1 MPHCES
7 LGYAGARSPEGEN
20 ALTDP
25 QQSLANLRGELDAL
39 DGELIEMAARRQ
51 AIVAEIGR
59 LKRHHRQPTRDYS
72 REREVRELARTRA
85 RARGLDPELG
95 ERLVGAM
102 IEASLTSQ
110 ERDRLEALGAG
121 AGRQA
126 LVIGGAGRMG
136 RWFTEF
142 LATQGWAV
150 SVADPAGAVPGLPWH
165 EDWRQAACDAEL
177 VIVAAPLAAT
187 VAILEELA
195 TLQPAGLVV
204 EIGSIKTPVAPALAA
219 LRTAGVAVASVH
231 PMFGPD
237 VRLLAGRH
245 VILVDIGAPGAQAAV
260 RALFEQT
267 SVGLAE
273 MSLEQH
279 DRLVAWVLGLS
290 HATNIAFFTA
300 LAGSGRA
307 VDELAAFASTT
318 FGAQLRVAARVARE
332 NPELY
337 FEIQSLN
344 PHAMAPLEALAEA
357 ATRVEA
363 AVKAGDGEGFA
374 ALMRAGARYLGNP
387 EA

>member
-1 MPHCES
+1 MSDAQEA
-7 LGYAGARSPEGEN
+7 LAR
-20 ALTDP
+20 
-25 QQSLANLRGELDAL
+25 LRAELDAI
-39 DGELIEMAARRQ
+39 DGELVDMAARRQ

-59 LKRHHRQPTRDYS
+59 LKRTHRQPTRDYT
-72 REREVRELARTRA
+72 REREVREQARA
-85 RARGLDPELG
+85 RAAAQGLDPDLG

-110 ERDRLEALGAG
+110 ERDRLEAFGTG
-121 AGRQA
+121 AGRPA

-150 SVADPAGAVPGLPWH
+150 AVADPAGPVAGLPWH
-165 EDWRQAACDAEL
+165 ADWREPARAADL

-187 VAILEELA
+187 AAILEALV
-195 TLQPAGLVV
+195 TLQPPGLVV
-204 EIGSIKTPVAPALAA
+204 EIGSIKTPVAHALGA
-219 LRTAGVAVASVH
+219 LRDAGVAVASIH

-245 VILVDIGAPGAQAAV
+245 VILLDIGAPAALAEA

-267 SVGLAE
+267 SAGLAE
-273 MSLEQH
+273 MTLEAH

-300 LAGSGRA
+300 LARSGRG
-307 VDELAAFASTT
+307 VGELAAFASTT
-318 FGAQLRVAARVARE
+318 FGAQLGVAARVARE
-332 NPELY
+332 NPDLY

-344 PHAMAPLEALAEA
+344 PHSAAPLEALAGA
-357 ATRVEA
+357 AADIAR
-363 AVKAGDGEGFA
+363 AVTSGDGQGFA
-374 ALMRAGARYLGNP
+374 ALMRAGARYLEEP
-387 EA
+387 PA

>member
-1 MPHCES
+1 MLATISTAED
-7 LGYAGARSPEGEN
+7 AVV
-20 ALTDP
+20 TDP
-25 QQSLANLRGELDAL
+25 QEALARLRAELDAI
-39 DGELIEMAARRQ
+39 DGELVDMAARRQ

-59 LKRHHRQPTRDYS
+59 LKRSHRQPTRDYS
-72 REREVRELARTRA
+72 REREVRELARA
-85 RARGLDPELG
+85 RAASRGLDPDLG

-110 ERDRLEALGAG
+110 ERERLEALGTG
-121 AGRQA
+121 AGRRA

-150 SVADPAGAVPGLPWH
+150 TVSDPAGPVAGLPWH
-165 EDWRQAACDAEL
+165 ADWREPARDAEL
-177 VIVAAPLAAT
+177 IIVAAPLVAT
-187 VAILEELA
+187 ARILAELA
-195 TLQPAGLVV
+195 QAKPPGLVI
-204 EIGSIKTPVAPALAA
+204 EIGSIKSPVAGALAA
-219 LRTAGVAVASVH
+219 LRDAGVAVASIH

-245 VILVDIGAPGAQAAV
+245 VILVDIGAPGPLAAA

-267 SVGLAE
+267 SAGLAE

-307 VDELAAFASTT
+307 VAELAAFASTT
-318 FGAQLRVAARVARE
+318 FGAQLRVAARVAQE

-337 FEIQSLN
+337 FEIQSTN
-344 PHAMAPLEALAEA
+344 PHSGEPLRALSA
-357 ATRVEA
+357 AAA
-363 AVKAGDGEGFA
+363 AVENAVSSGDGEAFA
-374 ALMRAGARYLGNP
+374 ALMRDGARYLEEPGD
-387 EA
+387 

>member
-1 MPHCES
+1 MTDS
-7 LGYAGARSPEGEN
+7 LETLAR
-20 ALTDP
+20 
-25 QQSLANLRGELDAL
+25 LRAELDDI
-39 DGELIEMAARRQ
+39 DGELVDMAARRQ

-59 LKRHHRQPTRDYS
+59 VKRRHRQPTRDYT
-72 REREVRELARTRA
+72 REREVRDLARA
-85 RARGLDPELG
+85 RAARHGLDPDLG

-110 ERDRLEALGAG
+110 ERDRLEALGTG
-121 AGRQA
+121 AGRGA

-150 SVADPAGAVPGLPWH
+150 GVADPAGPVAGVPWH
-165 EDWRQAACDAEL
+165 ADWHEAARTAEL
-177 VIVAAPLAAT
+177 IVVAAPLAAT
-187 VAILEELA
+187 AAILGELVA
-195 TLQPAGLVV
+195 MRPSGLVV
-204 EIGSIKTPVAPALAA
+204 EIGSIKAPVAGALAA
-219 LRTAGVAVASVH
+219 LRDAGVAIASIH

-245 VILVDIGAPGAQAAV
+245 VILVDIGVPEAQAAV

-267 SVGLAE
+267 SAGLAE

-300 LAGSGRA
+300 LAQSGRGIG
-307 VDELAAFASTT
+307 ELAAFASTT
-318 FGAQLRVAARVARE
+318 FGAQLRVASRVAQE

-337 FEIQSLN
+337 FEIQSTN
-344 PHAMAPLEALAEA
+344 PHGIEPLKALAA
-357 ATRVEA
+357 AA
-363 AVKAGDGEGFA
+363 AVVERAVTAGDGAAFA
-374 ALMRAGARYLGNP
+374 ELMRTGAGYLEEP
-387 EA
+387 QA

>member
-1 MPHCES
+1 M
-7 LGYAGARSPEGEN
+7 
-20 ALTDP
+20 TDP
-25 QQSLANLRGELDAL
+25 QEALARLRAELDAI
-39 DGELIEMAARRQ
+39 DGELVDMAARRQ

-59 LKRHHRQPTRDYS
+59 LKRSHRQPTRDYT
-72 REREVRELARTRA
+72 REREVRELARA
-85 RARGLDPELG
+85 RAASRGLDPDLG

-110 ERDRLEALGAG
+110 ERDRLEALGTG
-121 AGRQA
+121 AGRSA

-150 SVADPAGAVPGLPWH
+150 AVADPAGPVPGLPWH
-165 EDWRQAACDAEL
+165 ADWHAPARTAEL
-177 VIVAAPLAAT
+177 IIVAAPLAAT
-187 VAILEELA
+187 AAILAELVA
-195 TLQPAGLVV
+195 LRPPGLVV
-204 EIGSIKTPVAPALAA
+204 EIGSIKAPVASSLTA
-219 LRTAGVAVASVH
+219 LRDAGVAVASIH

-245 VILVDIGAPGAQAAV
+245 VILVDIGAPEAQAAT

-267 SVGLAE
+267 SAGLAE

-300 LAGSGRA
+300 LAESGRGIA
-307 VDELAAFASTT
+307 ELAAFASTT
-318 FGAQLRVAARVARE
+318 FGAQLRVASRVAQE

-337 FEIQSLN
+337 FEIQSTN
-344 PHAMAPLEALAEA
+344 PHGVEPLRALATA
-357 ATRVEA
+357 AADVERAVTSGNGA
-363 AVKAGDGEGFA
+363 AFA
-374 ALMRAGARYLGNP
+374 DLMRAGARYLEEPGD
-387 EA
+387 

>member
-1 MPHCES
+1 M
-7 LGYAGARSPEGEN
+7 
-20 ALTDP
+20 ALTNP
-25 QQSLANLRGELDAL
+25 QEALARLRAELDAI
-39 DGELIEMAARRQ
+39 DGELVDMAARRQ

-59 LKRHHRQPTRDYS
+59 LKRSHRQPTRDYS
-72 REREVRELARTRA
+72 REREVRELARA
-85 RARGLDPELG
+85 RAMRHGLDPDLG

-110 ERDRLEALGAG
+110 ERDRLEALGTG
-121 AGRQA
+121 AGRSA

-150 SVADPAGAVPGLPWH
+150 SVSDPAGPVKGIPWH
-165 EDWRQAACDAEL
+165 EDWRAPARDAEL
-177 VIVAAPLAAT
+177 IIVAAPLAVTA
-187 VAILEELA
+187 AILEELVA
-195 TLQPAGLVV
+195 LQPTGLVI
-204 EIGSIKTPVAPALAA
+204 EIGSIKAPVAGPLAA
-219 LRTAGVAVASVH
+219 LRDAGIKVASIH

-245 VILVDIGAPGAQAAV
+245 VILVDIGVPAAQAEA

-267 SVGLAE
+267 SAGLAG

-300 LAGSGRA
+300 LAASGRGVA
-307 VDELAAFASTT
+307 ELAAFASTT
-318 FGAQLRVAARVARE
+318 FGAQLRVASRVAQE

-344 PHAMAPLEALAEA
+344 PHSVEPLQALAGA
-357 ATRVEA
+357 AA
-363 AVKAGDGEGFA
+363 AVEHAVTAGDGAAFS
-374 ALMRAGARYLGNP
+374 ALMRAGAAYLEEP
-387 EA
+387 PA

>member
-1 MPHCES
+1 M
-7 LGYAGARSPEGEN
+7 LAREFFPEGA

-25 QQSLANLRGELDAL
+25 QAILARLRAELDAI

-51 AIVAEIGR
+51 GIVAEIGR
-59 LKRHHRQPTRDYS
+59 LKRQHRQPTRDYS
-72 REREVRELARTRA
+72 REREVRELARERA
-85 RARGLDPELG
+85 AARGLDPDLG

-121 AGRQA
+121 AGRSA

-150 SVADPAGAVPGLPWH
+150 SVADPAGAVAGLPWH
-165 EDWRQAACDAEL
+165 ADWREPARDAEL
-177 VIVAAPLAAT
+177 VIVAAPLVAT
-187 VAILEELA
+187 AGILDELA
-195 TLQPAGLVV
+195 ALRPRGLVV
-204 EIGSIKTPVAPALAA
+204 EIGSIKAPVAAA
-219 LRTAGVAVASVH
+219 LGRLRDAGVAVASIH

-245 VILVDIGAPGAQAAV
+245 VILVDIGASAALDRA
-260 RALFEQT
+260 RALFEPT
-267 SVGLAE
+267 SASLAE

-300 LAGSGRA
+300 LATSGRS
-307 VDELAAFASTT
+307 VTELASFASTT
-318 FGAQLRVAARVARE
+318 FSAQLGVAARVAAE

-337 FEIQSLN
+337 FEIQSTN
-344 PHAMAPLEALAEA
+344 PHSGEPLEALAKA
-357 ATRVEA
+357 AA
-363 AVKAGDGEGFA
+363 AVTRAVAEGDLAGFA
-374 ALMRAGARYLGNP
+374 ALMRAGAAYLERP
-387 EA
+387 SA

>member
-1 MPHCES
+1 M
-7 LGYAGARSPEGEN
+7 LARIRSREDV

-25 QQSLANLRGELDAL
+25 RETLARLRAELDDI
-39 DGELIEMAARRQ
+39 DGELVDMAARRQ

-59 LKRHHRQPTRDYS
+59 VKRHYRQPTRDYT
-72 REREVRELARTRA
+72 REREVRDLARA
-85 RARGLDPELG
+85 RAASLGLDPDLG

-121 AGRQA
+121 AGRSA

-150 SVADPAGAVPGLPWH
+150 GVADPAGPVAGLPWH
-165 EDWRQAACDAEL
+165 ADWHEAARSAEL
-177 VIVAAPLAAT
+177 IIVAAPLAAT
-187 VAILEELA
+187 AGILQELIV
-195 TLQPAGLVV
+195 LQPPGLVV
-204 EIGSIKTPVAPALAA
+204 EIGSIKAPVAAPLAA
-219 LRTAGVAVASVH
+219 LRDAGVAIASIH

-245 VILVDIGAPGAQAAV
+245 VILVDIGAPAAQADA

-267 SVGLAE
+267 SAGLVE
-273 MSLEQH
+273 MSLQQH

-300 LAGSGRA
+300 LAQSGRGVA
-307 VDELAAFASTT
+307 ELAAFSSTT
-318 FGAQLRVAARVARE
+318 FGAQLRVAARVAQE

-337 FEIQSLN
+337 FEIQSTN
-344 PHAMAPLEALAEA
+344 PHGIEPLKALAA
-357 ATRVEA
+357 SAA
-363 AVKAGDGEGFA
+363 AVEQAVTAGDALAFA
-374 ALMRAGARYLGNP
+374 TLMRAGARYLEEP
-387 EA
+387 QA

>member
-1 MPHCES
+1 
-7 LGYAGARSPEGEN
+7 
-20 ALTDP
+20 LTEP
-25 QQSLANLRGELDAL
+25 QQSLSDLRAELDAI
-39 DGELIEMAARRQ
+39 DGELVDMAARRQ

-72 REREVRELARTRA
+72 REREVREQARA
-85 RARGLDPELG
+85 RAQARGLDPDLG
-95 ERLVGAM
+95 ESLVGAM

-110 ERDRLEALGAG
+110 ERERLEALGAG
-121 AGRQA
+121 AGRPA

-150 SVADPAGAVPGLPWH
+150 SVSDPAGAVPGLPWH
-165 EDWRQAACDAEL
+165 EDWRQAAREAEL

-187 VAILEELA
+187 VSILEEMASLR
-195 TLQPAGLVV
+195 PAGLVI
-204 EIGSIKTPVAPALAA
+204 EIGSIKTPVASALAA
-219 LRTAGVAVASVH
+219 LRDAGVAVASVH

-245 VILVDIGAPGAQAAV
+245 VILVDIGAPAAQAAA

-267 SVGLAE
+267 SAGLAE

-300 LAGSGRA
+300 LAGSGRQ
-307 VDELAAFASTT
+307 VEELAAFASTT
-318 FGAQLRVAARVARE
+318 FGSQLRVAARVAQE

-344 PHAMAPLEALAEA
+344 PHAMAPLAALAEA
-357 ATRVEA
+357 AARVEA
-363 AVKAGDGEGFA
+363 AVKTGDGEGFA
-374 ALMRAGARYLGNP
+374 ALMRAGAHYLETPG
-387 EA
+387 A

>member
-1 MPHCES
+1 M
-7 LGYAGARSPEGEN
+7 
-20 ALTDP
+20 TDP
-25 QQSLANLRGELDAL
+25 REALARLRAELDAL
-39 DGELIEMAARRQ
+39 DGELVDMAARRQ
-51 AIVAEIGR
+51 AIVAEIGH
-59 LKRHHRQPTRDYS
+59 LKRSHRQPTRDYS
-72 REREVRELARTRA
+72 REREVRELARERA
-85 RARGLDPELG
+85 ARRGLDPDLG

-110 ERDRLEALGAG
+110 ERERLEALGAG
-121 AGRQA
+121 GGRSA

-150 SVADPAGAVPGLPWH
+150 GVSDPAGAVPGLPWH
-165 EDWRQAACDAEL
+165 EDWREPARTAEL

-187 VAILEELA
+187 AAILEELVA
-195 TLQPAGLVV
+195 LQPRGLVI
-204 EIGSIKTPVAPALAA
+204 EIGSIKAPVAGPLAN
-219 LRTAGVAVASVH
+219 LRAAGVAVASIH

-245 VILVDIGAPGAQAAV
+245 VILVDIGAPQAQAAA

-267 SVGLAE
+267 SAGLAE

-300 LAGSGRA
+300 LAGSGRSIG
-307 VDELAAFASTT
+307 ELAAFASTT
-318 FGAQLRVAARVARE
+318 FGTQLGVAARVAQE

-337 FEIQSLN
+337 FEIQSTN
-344 PHAMAPLEALAEA
+344 PHGIEPLQALAA
-357 ATRVEA
+357 AAA
-363 AVKAGDGEGFA
+363 AVERTVAAGDAAGFA
-374 ALMRAGARYLGNP
+374 ALMRAGAAYLEEP
-387 EA
+387 RS

>member
-1 MPHCES
+1 M
-7 LGYAGARSPEGEN
+7 
-20 ALTDP
+20 ALTNP
-25 QQSLANLRGELDAL
+25 QEALARLRAELDTI
-39 DGELIEMAARRQ
+39 DGELVDMAARRQ

-59 LKRHHRQPTRDYS
+59 LKRSHRQPTRDYT
-72 REREVRELARTRA
+72 REREVRELARA
-85 RARGLDPELG
+85 RAARHGLDPDLG

-110 ERDRLEALGAG
+110 ERDRLEALGRG
-121 AGRQA
+121 AGRSA

-150 SVADPAGAVPGLPWH
+150 SVSDPAGPVAGVPWH
-165 EDWRQAACDAEL
+165 EDWRAPARDAEL
-177 VIVAAPLAAT
+177 IIVAAPLAAT
-187 VAILEELA
+187 AAILEELA
-195 TLQPAGLVV
+195 AMRPAGLVV
-204 EIGSIKTPVAPALAA
+204 EIGSIKAPVAGPLAA
-219 LRTAGVAVASVH
+219 LRDAGVAVASIH

-245 VILVDIGAPGAQAAV
+245 VILVDIGAPAAQAEA

-267 SVGLAE
+267 SAGLAE

-300 LAGSGRA
+300 LAGSGRTVA
-307 VDELAAFASTT
+307 ELAAFASTT
-318 FGAQLRVAARVARE
+318 FGAQLRVASRVAQE

-344 PHAMAPLEALAEA
+344 RHSIEPLQALARA
-357 ATRVEA
+357 ST
-363 AVKAGDGEGFA
+363 AVANAVTAGDAAAFS
-374 ALMRAGARYLGNP
+374 ALMRAGAAYLEGP

>member
-1 MPHCES
+1 
-7 LGYAGARSPEGEN
+7 LI
-20 ALTDP
+20 DP
-25 QQSLANLRGELDAL
+25 QEALARLRADLDAI
-39 DGELIEMAARRQ
+39 DGELVDMAARRQ

-59 LKRHHRQPTRDYS
+59 LKRHHRQPTRDYT
-72 REREVRELARTRA
+72 RERDVRERA
-85 RARGLDPELG
+85 RARAALHGLDPDLG

-121 AGRQA
+121 AGRTA

-150 SVADPAGAVPGLPWH
+150 SVSDPAGAVPGLPWH
-165 EDWRQAACDAEL
+165 ADWRDPAREAEL
-177 VIVAAPLAAT
+177 ILVAAPLAAT
-187 VAILEELA
+187 AAILEEL
-195 TLQPAGLVV
+195 LEIRPSGLVL
-204 EIGSIKTPVAPALAA
+204 EIGSIKAPVAAALAA
-219 LRTAGVAVASVH
+219 LRDAGVAVASIH

-245 VILVDIGAPGAQAAV
+245 VILVDIGLPSALAAA

-267 SVGLAE
+267 SAGLAE

-300 LAGSGRA
+300 LAGSGRSIE
-307 VDELAAFASTT
+307 ELAAFASTT
-318 FGAQLRVAARVARE
+318 FGAQLRVASRVAQE

-344 PHAMAPLEALAEA
+344 PHGVEPLEALAA
-357 ATRVEA
+357 AAARVER
-363 AVKAGDGEGFA
+363 AVLGGDGPAFA
-374 ALMRAGARYLGNP
+374 ALMRAGARYLGEP
-387 EA
+387 KA

>member
-1 MPHCES
+1 
-7 LGYAGARSPEGEN
+7 
-20 ALTDP
+20 LTDP
-25 QQSLANLRGELDAL
+25 QENLARLRAELDAL
-39 DGELIEMAARRQ
+39 DGELVDMAARRQ
-51 AIVAEIGR
+51 SIVAEIGQ
-59 LKRHHRQPTRDYS
+59 LKRTQLQPTRDYT
-72 REREVRELARTRA
+72 REREVRELARA
-85 RARGLDPELG
+85 RAARQGLDPDLG

-110 ERDRLEALGAG
+110 ERDRLVALGTG

-150 SVADPAGAVPGLPWH
+150 AVADPAGPVPGLPWH
-165 EDWRQAACDAEL
+165 EDWKLPARSAEL
-177 VIVAAPLAAT
+177 IVVAAPLAAT
-187 VAILEELA
+187 AAILDALLA
-195 TLQPAGLVV
+195 LRPPGLVI
-204 EIGSIKTPVAPALAA
+204 EIGSIKAPVAAALAA
-219 LRTAGVAVASVH
+219 LRDAGIAVASIH

-245 VILVDIGAPGAQAAV
+245 VILVDIGAPAAQAAA
-260 RALFEQT
+260 RALFDQT
-267 SVGLAE
+267 SAALAE

-300 LAGSGRA
+300 LAGSGRSIG
-307 VDELAAFASTT
+307 ELAAFASTT
-318 FGAQLRVAARVARE
+318 FGAQLQVAGRVARE

-337 FEIQSLN
+337 FEIQSTN
-344 PHAMAPLEALAEA
+344 PHGLEPLQALAA
-357 ATRVEA
+357 AAADVER
-363 AVKAGDGEGFA
+363 AVLAGDGPAFA
-374 ALMRAGARYLGNP
+374 KLMRAGAVYLEEP

>member
-1 MPHCES
+1 MLAPDTSAEDVVV
-7 LGYAGARSPEGEN
+7 
-20 ALTDP
+20 TDP
-25 QQSLANLRGELDAL
+25 QEALARLRAELDAI
-39 DGELIEMAARRQ
+39 DGELVDMAARRQ

-59 LKRHHRQPTRDYS
+59 VKRSHRQPTRDYS
-72 REREVRELARTRA
+72 REREVREQARA
-85 RARGLDPELG
+85 RAASRGLDPDLG

-110 ERDRLEALGAG
+110 ERDRLEAFGTG
-121 AGRQA
+121 AGRRA

-150 SVADPAGAVPGLPWH
+150 AVADPAGAVAGVPWH
-165 EDWRQAACDAEL
+165 EDWHEPAKSAEL
-177 VIVAAPLAAT
+177 VIVAAPLVAT
-187 VAILEELA
+187 ARILAELA
-195 TLQPAGLVV
+195 ESKPPGLVV
-204 EIGSIKTPVAPALAA
+204 EIGSIKAPVAGALAA
-219 LRTAGVAVASVH
+219 LRDAGVAVASIH

-245 VILVDIGAPGAQAAV
+245 VILVDIGAPGPLAAA

-267 SVGLAE
+267 SAGLAE

-300 LAGSGRA
+300 LAGSGRGVA
-307 VDELAAFASTT
+307 ELAAFASTT
-318 FGAQLRVAARVARE
+318 FGAQLRVAARVAQE

-337 FEIQSLN
+337 FEIQSTN
-344 PHAMAPLEALAEA
+344 PHSGEPLRALSA
-357 ATRVEA
+357 AAA
-363 AVKAGDGEGFA
+363 AVEQAVRSGDGAAFA
-374 ALMRAGARYLGNP
+374 ALMRAGAHYLE
-387 EA
+387 EAAG

>member
-1 MPHCES
+1 
-7 LGYAGARSPEGEN
+7 LQRWRTL

-25 QQSLANLRGELDAL
+25 QEALARLRAELDAI
-39 DGELIEMAARRQ
+39 DGELVDMAARRQ
-51 AIVAEIGR
+51 GIVAEIGR
-59 LKRHHRQPTRDYS
+59 LKRRHRQPTRDYT
-72 REREVRELARTRA
+72 REREVRELARA
-85 RARGLDPELG
+85 RAARQGLDPDLG

-121 AGRQA
+121 AGRSA

-150 SVADPAGAVPGLPWH
+150 AVADPAGPVAGLPWH
-165 EDWRQAACDAEL
+165 ADWREPARTAEL
-177 VIVAAPLAAT
+177 IIVAAPLAAT
-187 VAILEELA
+187 AAILEALVA
-195 TLQPAGLVV
+195 LRPPGLVV
-204 EIGSIKTPVAPALAA
+204 EIGSIKAPVAASLAA
-219 LRTAGVAVASVH
+219 LREAGIAVASIH

-245 VILVDIGAPGAQAAV
+245 VILVDIGAPDAQAAA

-267 SVGLAE
+267 SAALAE
-273 MSLEQH
+273 MSLQQH

-300 LAGSGRA
+300 LAGSGRN
-307 VDELAAFASTT
+307 VGELAAFASTT
-318 FGAQLRVAARVARE
+318 FGAQLRVASRVARE

-337 FEIQSLN
+337 FEIQSTN
-344 PHAMAPLEALAEA
+344 PHGLEPLQALAA
-357 ATRVEA
+357 SAVAVEQ
-363 AVKAGDGEGFA
+363 AVAAGDGAAFS
-374 ALMRAGARYLGNP
+374 ALMRAGARYLEEP
-387 EA
+387 QA

>member
-1 MPHCES
+1 M
-7 LGYAGARSPEGEN
+7 
-20 ALTDP
+20 TDP
-25 QQSLANLRGELDAL
+25 QQALARLRAELDAI
-39 DGELIEMAARRQ
+39 DGELVDMAARRQ
-51 AIVAEIGR
+51 AIVAEIGQ
-59 LKRHHRQPTRDYS
+59 LKRHHRQPTRDYT

-85 RARGLDPELG
+85 ARQGLDPDLG

-110 ERDRLEALGAG
+110 ERDRLEALGTG
-121 AGRQA
+121 AGRSA

-150 SVADPAGAVPGLPWH
+150 GVADPAGPVPGLPWH
-165 EDWRQAACDAEL
+165 ADWHEPARTAEL
-177 VIVAAPLAAT
+177 IIVAAPLAAT
-187 VAILEELA
+187 AAILEQLVELR
-195 TLQPAGLVV
+195 PPGLVV
-204 EIGSIKTPVAPALAA
+204 EIGSIKAPVAASLAA
-219 LRTAGVAVASVH
+219 LRDAGVAVASIH

-245 VILVDIGAPGAQAAV
+245 VILVDIGAPEAQATA

-267 SVGLAE
+267 SAGLAE

-300 LAGSGRA
+300 LAQSGRDIA
-307 VDELAAFASTT
+307 ELAAFASTT
-318 FGAQLRVAARVARE
+318 FGAQLRVASRVAQE

-337 FEIQSLN
+337 FEIQSTN
-344 PHAMAPLEALAEA
+344 PHGVEPLRALAA
-357 ATRVEA
+357 AAA
-363 AVKAGDGEGFA
+363 AVEGAVTSGDGAAFA
-374 ALMRAGARYLGNP
+374 ALMRAGARYLEEPQG
-387 EA
+387 